1 MSNGRVGLDCRGHSF
16 LIAEV
21 AEDGGRPSI
30 AGLIVSDQPPGERFG
45 PDDERAVGMTISDRL
60 ATIKVVFLDHASGLP
75 EEDLVRFELGRAL
88 LEPEREFEMGVERT
102 GTDGRYLGVTVRRHC
117 LKDVGKAF
125 GFGDLDIRPGMH
137 FEVRSI
143 AIGRGYLAY
152 CHPSEGDLMALVD
165 LAGEVAS
172 ICLLYRRR
180 VVDVASIVLTSLE
193 EVGPGWAERFAVD
206 LKTVINF
213 RMANLLDAGIGVPLS
228 RLLLWGE
235 RVDDSFRESLQ
246 SMFPIAIGEPSLNE
260 ALFAN
265 AVDTGGPTANR
276 FLAALGLTVN

>member
-1 MSNGRVGLDCRGHSF
+1 MSGGRVGLDCRGRSF

-21 AEDGGRPSI
+21 AEDGRRPSI
-30 AGLIVSDQPPGERFG
+30 SGLIVSDQPPGERFG
-45 PDDERAVGMTISDRL
+45 PEDDRAVGMTISDRM
-60 ATIKVVFLDHASGLP
+60 ATVKVVLFDHHNGLP

-102 GTDGRYLGVTVRRHC
+102 GADGRYLGVTIRRRC
-117 LKDVGKAF
+117 LADVGRAF
-125 GFGDLDIRPGMH
+125 GFGDLDARPGMH
-137 FEVRSI
+137 FELRSI

-152 CHPSEGDLMALVD
+152 CHPGEGDLVALVD
-165 LAGEVAS
+165 LADEVAS

-180 VVDVASIVLTSLE
+180 VVDVASVVLASPKDTS
-193 EVGPGWAERFAVD
+193 PGWAERFAVD
-206 LKTVINF
+206 LKTVLNF
-213 RMANLLDAGIGVPLS
+213 RLANLLDAGIGVPLA

-235 RVDDSFRESLQ
+235 RVDDSFRGSLQ

-265 AVDTGGPTANR
+265 SVDAGGPDANR